1 MADSMM
7 KLYQFESCPYCKMV
21 RERLSEL
28 QISYINVNVPRD
40 KSRRQEV
47 EQISGQRSVPV
58 LVDGDTVL
66 DDEEKILPYLDK
78 KYAKA
83 RV

>member
-1 MADSMM
+1 MPESMM

-21 RERLSEL
+21 RERLSAL
-28 QISYINVNVPRD
+28 QITYINVNVPRD
-40 KSRRQEV
+40 KSQRHEV
-47 EQISGQRSVPV
+47 EQVSGQRTVPV